1 MTIEL
6 PDKELHNLRLTTE
19 QARVELAVGVYTG
32 QRVSLGRAAK
42 VARMPKVLFMQELA
56 RRGIG
61 MHYSMEDL
69 EHDIQMVE
77 QLSRKRKAA

>member
-6 PDKELHNLRLTTE
+6 PDKELGNLRLTNK
-19 QARVELAVGVYTG
+19 QARVAFAVGLYSG

-42 VARMPKVLFMQELA
+42 VAGMPKVLFMQELA
-56 RRGIG
+56 KCGIG
-61 MHYSMEDL
+61 MHYTMEDFD
-69 EHDIQMVE
+69 HDIQMTG

>member
-6 PDKELHNLRLTTE
+6 PDTELGNLHLTPE
-19 QARVELAVGVYTG
+19 RVRVAFAVGLYTG

-42 VARMPKVLFMQELA
+42 VAGMPKVLFMQELA
-56 RRGIG
+56 RCGIG
-61 MHYSMEDL
+61 LHYTMEDL
-69 EHDIQMVE
+69 EHDIQMAE